1 MEFVLKRNEYIK
13 NSLYSSIWFFS
24 FGPSINKCTFRFDR
38 KFPTHLGNVMQ
49 MLVLFCSLQ
58 INEFVKILR
67 TIHKTKNYVL
77 TFSMR
82 LSQNLKA
89 RKKKEIK
96 YLRTRMPSTV
106 CGILNLTGPE
116 CSCMISIS
124 SKTSRGKSVQYKSA

>member
-1 MEFVLKRNEYIK
+1 MEFVLKKNEYIK
-13 NSLYSSIWFFS
+13 DSLYSSTLFFS
-24 FGPSINKCTFRFDR
+24 FGPNNNKCAFRFER

-49 MLVLFCSLQ
+49 ILVLFCLLQ
-58 INEFVKILR
+58 INEFVRILR
-67 TIHKTKNYVL
+67 TISKTKNYVL

-82 LSQNLKA
+82 LSQNPKA

-106 CGILNLTGPE
+106 CGILNLMGPD

-124 SKTSRGKSVQYKSA
+124 SKNL